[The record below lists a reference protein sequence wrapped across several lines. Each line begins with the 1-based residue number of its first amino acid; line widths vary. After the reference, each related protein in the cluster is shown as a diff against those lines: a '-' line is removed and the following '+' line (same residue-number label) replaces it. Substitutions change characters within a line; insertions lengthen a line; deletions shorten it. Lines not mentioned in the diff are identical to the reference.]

1 MTAFDQAWALLK
13 MPIVP
18 GSVRRNYRA
27 EREGPRRMDYYAFED
42 PVQFTGEFEDPTTR
56 ERLPI
61 NAAFAPRERTQ
72 DVGVLSVEI
81 EEEDDPQYDTLYR
94 LHPRARA
101 MFTERDMDNEP
112 EGTPTEYA
120 ASGVNTDDEY
130 QRRGYASALYD
141 LASYILDRR
150 DGGNKAVL
158 VPSSDQTEAG
168 SRLWQSI
175 YEDMED
181 DEEPRWRLRGDL
193 G

>member
-1 MTAFDQAWALLK
+1 MTAFERAWALLK

-27 EREGPRRMDYYAFED
+27 EEEGVRSRRFL
-42 PVQFTGEFEDPTTR
+42 GEFEDPKTQ
-56 ERLPI
+56 ERLTMDAVMGP
-61 NAAFAPRERTQ
+61 ERL
-72 DVGVLSVEI
+72 DVQILYQ
-81 EEEDDPQYDTLYR
+81 EDDTYKV
-94 LHPRARA
+94 HPRARA
-101 MFTERDMDNEP
+101 SFI
-112 EGTPTEYA
+112 EGNWDEFDSTPTEYK
-120 ASGVNTDDEY
+120 ASGVNTDEKY

-150 DGGNKAVL
+150 DGGNRAAL
-158 VPSSDQTEAG
+158 VPSSDQTEDG
-168 SRLWQSI
+168 WRFWQSM

>member
-1 MTAFDQAWALLK
+1 MTAFDRAWSLLK

-18 GSVRRNYRA
+18 GSVRRNYRR

-42 PVQFTGEFEDPTTR
+42 PVQFTGEFEDPITR
-56 ERLPI
+56 EILPM
-61 NAAFAPRERTQ
+61 NAAIAPREKTQ

-81 EEEDDPQYDTLYR
+81 DEKDDPAYK

-101 MFTERDMDNEP
+101 MFVERDMDNEP

-141 LASYILDRR
+141 MASYILDRR
-150 DGGNKAVL
+150 DGGNRAVL
-158 VPSSDQTEAG
+158 TPSSDQTEAG
-168 SRLWQSI
+168 SRLWQSV